1 MRNIKASEIAALC
14 QGRLVGPDIDL
25 KGLSG
30 LKEAQSGF
38 LSFLSNPKYA
48 ATLPETEASCIIVP
62 MGTQVNGK
70 TLVECR
76 DPYLGFA
83 KAAQLFYRETN
94 TRPKPGIHPAAVVS
108 PGAKIDPT
116 ASIGPYAVIEDG
128 AEIGPNTVVMGPSFI
143 GARARIGSDGLIYP
157 NVSIREE
164 CLLGDRVI
172 IHCGAVVGSDG
183 FGYAREGAKYVKI
196 PQTGIVILEDD
207 VEIGANSTLDR
218 GALGP
223 TRIKRGTKLDNLCH
237 IAHNVVI
244 GEDGAI
250 AALSGIAGSTIIGDR
265 LIMGGKVGVI
275 GHLEIGDDV
284 VCLAYSGVT
293 KSTPSKTMLYGNP
306 GRPHMRGKRIDAAV
320 DILPEKLKVI
330 SDLEKRVS
338 ELEEKLGIKQGG
350 N

>member
-1 MRNIKASEIAALC
+1 MKSIKASEIAALC
-14 QGRLVGPDIDL
+14 QGRLVGPDLEL

-30 LKEAQSGF
+30 LKEAQPGF

-48 ATLPETEASCIIVP
+48 AALPETKASCIIVP
-62 MGTQVNGK
+62 LGMEVKDK
-70 TLVECR
+70 TLIECR

-94 TRPKPGIHPAAVVS
+94 TRPKPGIHPAAMVS
-108 PGAKIDPT
+108 PSARIDPT
-116 ASIGPYAVIEDG
+116 ATVGPYAVIEDG

-143 GARARIGSDGLIYP
+143 GARAKIGSDGLIYP
-157 NVSIREE
+157 NASIREE
-164 CLLGDRVI
+164 CLLGNGVI

-183 FGYAREGAKYVKI
+183 FGYAREGARYVKI
-196 PQTGIVILEDD
+196 PQTGIVILEDE
-207 VEIGANSTLDR
+207 VEIGANSTIDR

-223 TRIKRGTKLDNLCH
+223 TRIKRGTKLDNLVH
-237 IAHNVVI
+237 IAHNVEI

-284 VCLAYSGVT
+284 ICLAYSGVT

-306 GRPHMRGKRIDAAV
+306 GRPHMRGKRIDAAM
-320 DILPEKLKVI
+320 DMLPEKMKVI
-330 SDLEKRVS
+330 NDLEKRVA
-338 ELEEKLGIKQGG
+338 ELEEKLGTKDGEK
-350 N
+350 

>member
-1 MRNIKASEIAALC
+1 MRSIKASEIAALC
-14 QGRLVGPDIDL
+14 QGRLVGPDLEL

-30 LKEAQSGF
+30 LKEARPGF
-38 LSFLSNPKYA
+38 LSFLSDPKYA
-48 ATLPETEASCIIVP
+48 PSLPGTQASCIIVP
-62 MGTQVNGK
+62 SGTIVEGK
-70 TLVECR
+70 TAIECR

-83 KAAQLFYRETN
+83 KAAQLFYRESN
-94 TRPKPGIHPAAVVS
+94 PRPKPGIHPAAAVS
-108 PGAKIDPT
+108 PGARIDPSAT
-116 ASIGPYAVIEDG
+116 IGPYAVIEDG

-143 GARARIGSDGLIYP
+143 GASVKIGSDCLIYP
-157 NVSIREE
+157 NASIREE
-164 CLLGDRVI
+164 CLLGNGVI

-183 FGYAREGAKYVKI
+183 FGYAREGARYVKI
-196 PQTGIVILEDD
+196 PQTGNVILEDE
-207 VEIGANSTLDR
+207 VEVGANSTIDR

-223 TRIKRGTKLDNLCH
+223 TLIKRGTKLDNLCH

-284 VCLAYSGVT
+284 ICLAYSGVT

-320 DILPEKLKVI
+320 DMLPEKLKVI
-330 SDLEKRVS
+330 SDLEKRVA
-338 ELEEKLGIKQGG
+338 ELEEKLGTKDGEK
-350 N
+350 